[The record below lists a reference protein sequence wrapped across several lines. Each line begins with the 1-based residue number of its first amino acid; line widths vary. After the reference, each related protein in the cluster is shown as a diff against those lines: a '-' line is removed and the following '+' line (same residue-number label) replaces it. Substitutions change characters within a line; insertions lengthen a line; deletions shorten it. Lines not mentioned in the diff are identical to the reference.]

1 MHLREPA
8 AMYVLLLLICLCYLS
23 LTRVLSAKD
32 RNKEAEEQAIHRK
45 KTKTPQTHIGCAQK
59 QHTWP
64 YMILPGLALTTSCKE
79 AAFTFST
86 TSLLDML
93 VMGSPNHSGP
103 FATFLKAYA
112 HTHTSHAVKAIT
124 TSSYSK
130 LLGRGGGVVKD
141 FTAQIQL
148 ESC

>member
-1 MHLREPA
+1 
-8 AMYVLLLLICLCYLS
+8 
-23 LTRVLSAKD
+23 
-32 RNKEAEEQAIHRK
+32 
-45 KTKTPQTHIGCAQK
+45 
-59 QHTWP
+59 
-64 YMILPGLALTTSCKE
+64 LPGLALTTSCKE